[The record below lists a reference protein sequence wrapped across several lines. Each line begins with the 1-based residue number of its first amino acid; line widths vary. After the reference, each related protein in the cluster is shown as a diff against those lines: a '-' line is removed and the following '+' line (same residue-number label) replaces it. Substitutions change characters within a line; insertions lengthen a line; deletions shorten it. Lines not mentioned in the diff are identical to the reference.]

1 MLMVDPQRGQKLR
14 VAVLVAR
21 RSVGLIFHWIPSV
34 AKCAQLWYGAPDCL
48 RQVVQWQLT
57 SILGEFKVV

>member
-1 MLMVDPQRGQKLR
+1 MADPQRGQKLR

-21 RSVGLIFHWIPSV
+21 RSVGLTFHWISLV
-34 AKCAQLWYGAPDCL
+34 AKSAQVWYGAPDCL

-57 SILGEFKVV
+57 SLLGRLEVV